1 MGALNVYVNN
11 KNTVVPKRVRKRKSR
26 KSTRPESAVL
36 KGEAVTAEIY
46 KKPPTEDELEV
57 QDREGMHTM
66 FLVEEVVVKGASQ
79 ALPALVFHDNGSN
92 VTMIRRQLAEKL
104 GLAGIKVKQKLVRS
118 GGDVMDWETT
128 AYKVPILGTDGKVV
142 VLTAMGMEEISSDIK
157 PTEVEAALKVF
168 PQIKNINSIKRP
180 SGAVDLLIG
189 LNHMEVQ
196 PEEVERNQGL
206 SLWKSKLGPRYLLGG
221 THPDIWLGSSSEVLM
236 WTGALDICRST
247 SHASY
252 KACHHTRV
260 DQDPQS
266 LSCRGIQGVVKF
278 FEAEELGVGQPR
290 RCDTCKNCVRCSYRA
305 EYMTKVEA
313 AELAAIEQ
321 NVVVDL
327 ANKRVSM
334 RYPTKGD
341 LSQFRDNQGQAIG
354 CAVSLEKRLIR
365 NKTRHLYNAE
375 FKGYVER
382 GVFKELT
389 KHEMESWEGPVNYI
403 SHHGVPKPSP
413 VTTALRLVSNSSLK
427 NTQSGGISYN
437 DFLFKGPNSLQ
448 PLLQVIADF
457 HTFPNVVSWDFAKAY
472 NTVYT
477 FPEEMHMRR
486 LVWRNAK
493 DEPWRIFGID
503 RMHFGDRPAAAGL
516 EVAKKKVAELGKQVD
531 EQTAD
536 IITRGYVDDGLGGG
550 PEYVVKKLI
559 GAESFHSPEGDR
571 LDQALS

>member
-1 MGALNVYVNN
+1 MG
-11 KNTVVPKRVRKRKSR
+11 
-26 KSTRPESAVL
+26 
-36 KGEAVTAEIY
+36 
-46 KKPPTEDELEV
+46 
-57 QDREGMHTM
+57 
-66 FLVEEVVVKGASQ
+66 
-79 ALPALVFHDNGSN
+79 
-92 VTMIRRQLAEKL
+92 
-104 GLAGIKVKQKLVRS
+104 
-118 GGDVMDWETT
+118 
-128 AYKVPILGTDGKVV
+128 
-142 VLTAMGMEEISSDIK
+142 
-157 PTEVEAALKVF
+157 
-168 PQIKNINSIKRP
+168 
-180 SGAVDLLIG
+180 
-189 LNHMEVQ
+189 
-196 PEEVERNQGL
+196 

-252 KACHHTRV
+252 KVCHHTLV
-260 DQDPQS
+260 DQEPQS
-266 LSCRGIQGVVKF
+266 LSCRGIQGVANF
-278 FEAEELGVGQPR
+278 FKAEELGVGQPR
-290 RCDTCKNCVRCSYRA
+290 RCDTCKHCVRCSYRA

-313 AELAAIEQ
+313 AKLAMLEQ
-321 NVVVDL
+321 NVTVDL

-341 LSQFRDNQGQAIG
+341 LSQFREYQGQAIG
-354 CAVSLEKRLIR
+354 CAASLERRLIW
-365 NKTRHLYNAE
+365 NKTRHLYNTE

-389 KHEMESWEGPVNYI
+389 KHKMESWEGPVNYI
-403 SHHGVPKPSP
+403 YHHGVPKPSS

-437 DFLFKGPNSLQ
+437 DFLVKGPNSLQ

-457 HTFPNVVSWDFAKAY
+457 RTLPNVVSWDYAKAY

-486 LVWRNAK
+486 LVWRYAE

-503 RMHFGDRPAAAGL
+503 RMHFGDRPAATGL

-536 IITRGYVDDGLGGG
+536 IITRGYVDDGFGGG
-550 PEYVVKKLI
+550 PEYVVQKLI
-559 GAESFHSPEGDR
+559 GVESFCPLEEEINTTQTLSFRGIQGEEQTLTFRGKQGDDKGSCPTGLAGRSPSRTLPDKETNTENEG
-571 LDQALS
+571 LDMEIVLLKLNPGVNNVITEDKIKEVFKNVSSIEFVTQFPVTDTIVTMSTTDAASKAILDPLTDLPPITVKFELVPQHLVQAEVDWDKPLKGDLRGDLMKLRFKDLQHFLTRKKINISQFTNAENVEELDSVVDS